1 MLRSRHLCCM
11 AIHLEET
18 CEVRSFGDL
27 GRCVSEV
34 WRRCKLLYGV
44 IALDSDAFL
53 CLTLV
58 DCRYHYNICGWLVSY
73 STDD

>member
-1 MLRSRHLCCM
+1 M

-18 CEVRSFGDL
+18 CEVHSFGDL
-27 GRCVSEV
+27 GRCVPGV

-44 IALDSDAFL
+44 IPLDSDALL

-58 DCRYHYNICGWLVSY
+58 DCRYHY
-73 STDD
+73 